1 MKKLAIALAVGAFAG
16 LALTFLGIAIIV
28 VRTLLPVS
36 PRGAEDLATKRQ
48 EVAEAIRGEGL
59 DADPATRA
67 AIQAT
72 FEGLADEIHRRDIGA
87 VSTRFD
93 GERMMQE
100 VERLLPP
107 GSFGL
112 VPRGSM
118 ATGVLAG
125 LGQSLVNNPAMQWS
139 RTELRS
145 VRPGE
150 HWNEVVA
157 YVRHDVPD
165 GGAKLKMRW
174 WLILRGR
181 KWSVFDFE
189 DLDGGMRGTTM
200 MGLFMS
206 EGLRARGLPAWGQA
220 MKDHLAPAIQAVA
233 RGEIA
238 EAEKHLDRLRGID
251 SPAQVQGLTH
261 MMRGACLLQKYEAE
275 SALKELATAESHNS
289 DLPIVH
295 LLRSTAYNLL
305 DRRED
310 AIASGRKYVELLGPD
325 PIACENIGTALAAL
339 GRDDEAADV
348 YRKALDD
355 TPDNPEVL
363 HALREVLPVGKR
375 GEIAGRF
382 MRLSDPA
389 GQFDDFA
396 GRLLA
401 DEDHPSVTAIADAL
415 VAAGRDVP
423 AVGCFR
429 AIAKVSAG
437 NPTTGAA
444 DFRTAIASASADK
457 RALYVSRF
465 LNAMMEA
472 GKPLEGYAA
481 APDPDEAF
489 RHLADI
495 MLDDD
500 DQETAVPKLIKAHR
514 DRRPDDPWLH
524 FYQGLM
530 HERHK
535 EFNEADTEYAAGAA
549 QVTADE
555 DRERFRSAR
564 VAARVEAGT
573 GLSAY
578 KEIGPP
584 KATFD
589 QLAWAFSD
597 RKAVQDLEHL
607 VQAHR
612 RALPDDKDLI
622 LWQAEIHWLRQQH
635 AELVSFLRP
644 RHGAIPQENSWRY
657 TDRVVRSLVRL
668 NRFEEAKSELVRV
681 PAEQRRLNH
690 TVLIAAA
697 AGDVAGVEAE
707 FAKFADKPYMVEWLY
722 FDEDLGPILRSDRF
736 KELRKKFPE
745 PPIKPGKNAA

>member
-28 VRTLLPVS
+28 VRTLLPAS
-36 PRGAEDLATKRQ
+36 PRGPEDLATKRQ

-93 GERMMQE
+93 GERMIQE

-107 GSFGL
+107 GSFGF

-118 ATGVLAG
+118 ATGVLTG

-139 RTELRS
+139 RSELRS

-174 WLILRGR
+174 WLIFRGG

-220 MKDHLAPAIQAVA
+220 MKDHLAPAIHAVA

-325 PIACENIGTALAAL
+325 PIACENIGAALAAL
-339 GRDDEAADV
+339 GRGDEAADV

-355 TPDNPEVL
+355 TPDNPELL
-363 HALREVLPVGKR
+363 HALRNVLPAVKR
-375 GEIAGRF
+375 GEIVARF
-382 MRLSDPA
+382 MRVRDPA
-389 GQFDDFA
+389 KQFDEFA
-396 GRLLA
+396 DRLLA
-401 DEDHPSVTAIADAL
+401 DDDHATVTAIADAL
-415 VAAGRDVP
+415 TSAGHSGP
-423 AVGCFR
+423 AVACFR
-429 AIAKVSAG
+429 AIATVTAG
-437 NPTTGAA
+437 KPAEGAA
-444 DFRTAIASASADK
+444 LFRTAIATVPADK
-457 RALYVSRF
+457 QTLYVARF
-465 LNAMMEA
+465 LDVMMTA

-481 APDPDEAF
+481 APDPTAAF
-489 RHLADI
+489 RHLADS
-495 MLDDD
+495 MVYDD
-500 DQETAVPKLIKAHR
+500 EHEKELPALIAAHR
-514 DRRPDDPWLH
+514 QHRPDDVWLH
-524 FYQGLM
+524 FYQGHI
-530 HERHK
+530 HEQRK
-535 EFNEADTEYAAGAA
+535 QFKEADAEFAAGAA
-549 QVTADE
+549 RATADE
-555 DRERFRSAR
+555 DREQFRSAR
-564 VAARVEAGT
+564 VSARIEAGT
-573 GLSAY
+573 GLAAY

-589 QLAWAFSD
+589 QLAWAFSY
-597 RKAVQDLEHL
+597 RKADADLEQL

-612 RALPDDKDLI
+612 LALPDDKDLI
-622 LWQAEIHWLRQQH
+622 AWQAEIHWLREQY
-635 AELVSFLRP
+635 AELINFLRP
-644 RHGAIPQENSWRY
+644 RRDAIPEHDIWRY
-657 TDRVVRSLVRL
+657 NNRVIRSLVRL
-668 NRFEEAKSELVRV
+668 KRFEEANREL
-681 PAEQRRLNH
+681 ARL
-690 TVLIAAA
+690 
-697 AGDVAGVEAE
+697 
-707 FAKFADKPYMVEWLY
+707 
-722 FDEDLGPILRSDRF
+722 
-736 KELRKKFPE
+736 PE
-745 PPIKPGKNAA
+745 PQRGLPWTV